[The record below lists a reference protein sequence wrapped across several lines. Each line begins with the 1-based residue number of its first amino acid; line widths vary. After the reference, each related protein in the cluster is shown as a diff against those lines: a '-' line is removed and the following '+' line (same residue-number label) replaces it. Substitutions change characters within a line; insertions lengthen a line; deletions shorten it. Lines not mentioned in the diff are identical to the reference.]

1 MAAGDTGGV
10 VFIPVY
16 FIGKE
21 LFGRWAGVISAGL
34 ISILPGEFLGR
45 SILGFTDTH
54 IAETL
59 FSTVAMMFLIMAL
72 KRSNEGK
79 VTFEHIRDRDWG
91 ALRKPVIFSL
101 LAALSMG
108 IYIYTWL
115 GALLFVLITFG
126 FFVVQFVID
135 YLKGKST
142 DYLCIIGAIFFVISL
157 LAALLVN
164 SGVLYIASL
173 MIAIIGMLVLG
184 ALSRVMV
191 NKKLTLAWFP
201 LSVLGLGVIAIGGLY
216 LLDRG
221 LFNVMVNA
229 FSIFHPTGAS
239 LTTVEMQPLISP
251 MYGNRWVIAW
261 GNFNVG
267 FFLSFVSFLVLIYL
281 IIKNGD
287 AGNSLLWIWSVVMLV
302 ATLGQRRFGYYYSVN
317 VALLTGYLWWKAYEA
332 SGQKWLTNILEEIA
346 TRRKSMKLG
355 RRRSGSSLG
364 LNYAVLVL
372 ASLVCLVTLF
382 FGAFFWNIEPALAV
396 ASTAPYAP
404 SDAWVASLDWLRQN
418 SPEPLGSADAYY
430 KVEPALT
437 GGQTYQYPDTAYG
450 VLAWWDYGYWI
461 TRIAHRIPNAN
472 PSQDPK
478 ALYNVASFFTSQNET
493 AASEIRQQ
501 LGSEYLVIDQDTAL
515 SKFGR

>member
-1 MAAGDTGGV
+1 
-10 VFIPVY
+10 
-16 FIGKE
+16 
-21 LFGRWAGVISAGL
+21 
-34 ISILPGEFLGR
+34 
-45 SILGFTDTH
+45 
-54 IAETL
+54 
-59 FSTVAMMFLIMAL
+59 
-72 KRSNEGK
+72 
-79 VTFEHIRDRDWG
+79 
-91 ALRKPVIFSL
+91 
-101 LAALSMG
+101 
-108 IYIYTWL
+108 
-115 GALLFVLITFG
+115 
-126 FFVVQFVID
+126 
-135 YLKGKST
+135 
-142 DYLCIIGAIFFVISL
+142 
-157 LAALLVN
+157 
-164 SGVLYIASL
+164 
-173 MIAIIGMLVLG
+173 
-184 ALSRVMV
+184 
-191 NKKLTLAWFP
+191 
-201 LSVLGLGVIAIGGLY
+201 
-216 LLDRG
+216 
-221 LFNVMVNA
+221 
-229 FSIFHPTGAS
+229 
-239 LTTVEMQPLISP
+239 

-317 VALLTGYLWWKAYEA
+317 VALLTGYIWWKVYEA

-346 TRRKSMKLG
+346 ARRKTMKIG

-364 LNYAVLVL
+364 LNYVVLVL

-478 ALYNVASFFTSQNET
+478 AIYNVASFFTSQNET
-493 AASEIRQQ
+493 AAGEIRQQ
-501 LGSEYLVIDQDTAL
+501 LGSEYVVIDQDTAL
-515 SKFGR
+515 SKFWAIVTWAQKSPYFDNYLIPQQDGTYQTGIAYYPEYYRSMAVRMYNFDCKAVTSNSTLVISYTENKDAKGNPYKVLTGGQQFGTYEAAEQFTANQTSGNWRIVGADPMVSPVPLEALEHYSVVYRSNQTASTQTGAVPAVKIFKYIK